1 MGRQNR
7 ELQNKF
13 GRHAAIW
20 HEILQKG
27 DRGALVLKEG
37 CVTYHHHPYPH
48 CEHQCPPNGITLLG
62 GFFKGSAQQTQKLS
76 VDNLQLLDVL
86 APLKVG
92 IQTFRQ
98 DMRVKVLAYWVPL
111 GFAKSICEALRSCQ
125 KGSVGSIDTWLQQH
139 ATHFLWPSAFG
150 DEEDSDLW
158 CDSEMRSLAARHSK
172 CKLPNL
178 GGSVEVV
185 QVWQKLLLQDR
196 GLEARSD
203 WHEET

>member
-20 HEILQKG
+20 HEIFQKG

-62 GFFKGSAQQTQKLS
+62 GFFKGSAQQTQKWS
-76 VDNLQLLDVL
+76 VDNLQFLDVL

-125 KGSVGSIDTWLQQH
+125 KGSVGSIDTWLQQY
-139 ATHFLWPSAFG
+139 ATHFLWHSAFG

-172 CKLPNL
+172 CKLPDVWGF
-178 GGSVEVV
+178 GGGCS
-185 QVWQKLLLQDR
+185 
-196 GLEARSD
+196 GLA
-203 WHEET
+203 ETCFAG